1 MPEAGS
7 GWPRLGATPQNPRMD
22 PNLLL
27 QIAAAGAAL
36 ACVLAGAA
44 LTAILVRPNG
54 WQGLRLMFDQAASGA
69 RAETRGL
76 RQEMA
81 ESERALSGLLAD
93 MRARMVESQAAT
105 QLFLEAKLQ
114 EMAAANSSAIE
125 AIRRSVDE
133 RLTEAVQQQMEGS
146 FQRVVEQF
154 AAVQQAIG
162 DVQAVTA
169 QIGDLRRVFSNVKT
183 RGGWGETQLRALLDD
198 VLPPGSYSM
207 NVKLRAD
214 SDEMVEFAVAMPV
227 RGSHRPW
234 LALDAKFPLEDY
246 ERLLNAA
253 EACDADAERTAR
265 RGLEARLRLE
275 ARKIAEKYICPPN
288 TVEFAVLYL
297 PTDGLYAEVARVPG
311 LVDEI
316 GRVHRVLVLGPALAP
331 ALLRTIHL
339 GFVTMALE
347 HKAGEVRRLL
357 GATRTEMQRMDDLLE
372 RLGKQA
378 SQFGG
383 VIEQAR
389 MRTRAVGRKLREVEQ
404 VSPDEAERM
413 LADDAA
419 PVPPYNSP

>member
-1 MPEAGS
+1 MEPA
-7 GWPRLGATPQNPRMD
+7 
-22 PNLLL
+22 LLL

-44 LTAILVRPNG
+44 LAAVLARPSG
-54 WQGLRLMFDQAASGA
+54 WQSLRLLFDQASAGA

-93 MRARMVESQAAT
+93 MRARVVESQAAT
-105 QLFLEAKLQ
+105 QLMLESKLL
-114 EMAAANSSAIE
+114 EMAAANTA
-125 AIRRSVDE
+125 ALDTIRRAVDE

-169 QIGDLRRVFSNVKT
+169 QIGDLRRIFSNVKT

-198 VLPPGSYSM
+198 VLPPGSYGM

-214 SDEMVEFAVAMPV
+214 SDEMVEFAIAMPV
-227 RGSHRPW
+227 RGAHRPW

-253 EACDADAERTAR
+253 EACDADGERAAR
-265 RGLEARLRLE
+265 RGLEVRLRLE
-275 ARKIAEKYICPPN
+275 ARKIAEKYICPPD

-297 PTDGLYAEVARVPG
+297 PTDGLYAEVARIPG

-316 GRVHRVLVLGPALAP
+316 GRAHRVLVLGPALAP
-331 ALLRTIHL
+331 ALLRTIQL

-404 VSPDEAERM
+404 VSPDEAERL
-413 LADDAA
+413 LADDGA
-419 PVPPYNSP
+419 PLPSPHHSSP